1 VRLTETLKRRA
12 SQFLIMDA
20 DMELLVSQ
28 TLLHTI
34 IIIIIILLIVALYL
48 TIKSVA
54 HL

>member
-1 VRLTETLKRRA
+1 
-12 SQFLIMDA
+12 MDA
-20 DMELLVSQ
+20 DMELPVSQ

>member
-1 VRLTETLKRRA
+1 
-12 SQFLIMDA
+12 
-20 DMELLVSQ
+20 MELPVSQ